1 MISINATLILQVINI
16 IILILI
22 LNRLMFRPILKL
34 TRERVEYFRSTKS
47 EIKELELETQ
57 RLKEE
62 FVTVQRD
69 ARKTASQEAGQIRGT
84 GITAAEEHV
93 AESKKVVASIRDDA
107 EKDAEKESAKTKP
120 FLHDEAVTLAD
131 EITER
136 LVGRRI
142 LG

>member
-34 TRERVEYFRSTKS
+34 TRERVEYFRSTKNQ
-47 EIKELELETQ
+47 IKELELETE

-69 ARKTASQEAGQIRGT
+69 ARKTASQEAAQGTRTDRG
-84 GITAAEEHV
+84 G
-93 AESKKVVASIRDDA
+93 
-107 EKDAEKESAKTKP
+107 
-120 FLHDEAVTLAD
+120 
-131 EITER
+131 
-136 LVGRRI
+136 
-142 LG
+142 